1 MVCDNVNFDP
11 SNLNLK
17 CLIAEYAAKSS
28 LSKAEYLDSG
38 VVSFLEKKPNGAQ
51 FPAIFCCRTSPTC
64 KSDSSTANDKGAFG
78 AG

>member
-1 MVCDNVNFDP
+1 M
-11 SNLNLK
+11 
-17 CLIAEYAAKSS
+17 AEYAAKSS

-51 FPAIFCCRTSPTC
+51 LPATFCCRTPPTC
-64 KSDSSTANDKGAFG
+64 ESDASTANDNGAFG